1 MATWS
6 KLFSFFTWKNRP
18 DTSTPLGQTLLNRL
32 NTALNGIDD
41 RVITL
46 NSQMVSIDEIQG
58 VFTDVRLIKNTGQFV
73 FTLLDGTEKIIDT
86 ALEKISF
93 TANCKARFFSNSSPC
108 KG

>member
-1 MATWS
+1 MATWN

-41 RVITL
+41 RVVTL
-46 NSQMVSIDEIQG
+46 NTQKVSTDEIQG

-73 FTLLDGTEKIIDT
+73 FTLFEELLKMGK
-86 ALEKISF
+86 
-93 TANCKARFFSNSSPC
+93 
-108 KG
+108 